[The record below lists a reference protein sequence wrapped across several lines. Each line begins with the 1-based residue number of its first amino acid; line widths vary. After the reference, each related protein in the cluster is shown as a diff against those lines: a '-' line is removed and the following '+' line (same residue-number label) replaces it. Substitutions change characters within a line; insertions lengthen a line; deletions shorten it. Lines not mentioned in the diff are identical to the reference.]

1 MISDHS
7 LSERHG
13 TPFGDGCV
21 EKPLATLWRNYT
33 QNSKPDVMMK
43 LCLCPSGLKATTR
56 QHGLTEYWSHRI
68 TYCSSPKNYPRV
80 FCWIYRHEGRK
91 LKHEFRC
98 HAVICSKESV
108 ALEISTILKENLAK
122 ALREFK
128 RDKLN
133 RQNARLSLANSVYDN
148 PSMPRRK
155 IMLSVGA
162 NNYRPP
168 LERSKS
174 APKLMAIEEMIGEE
188 DEEEENELR
197 AGDGAARA
205 LKAGCA
211 SATGGI
217 VALEACCREDALF
230 PSTTLGRRRCRRG
243 HSIRR
248 SRLRNSFKS
257 PKDVEARIPRKNENI
272 VHVSPMN
279 KSVDSILDT
288 ISQEEGEEDG
298 EERENGDETATET
311 GEQSDTT
318 AAVSRKGKS
327 SKLSHNSD
335 SSEDDFEAFLAH
347 YNYNSSEPLSTELIS
362 YFDMKLNPT
371 TVCSMHDLS
380 QHHHHHGS
388 LPVMLEDTQR
398 LALSLDDLDHY
409 SLPGVV
415 GESDDTEVLR
425 TRELKDREDE
435 LERDEV
441 FFNQDEVLE
450 MLRTAAE
457 SAASASA
464 SQRRLSDDRLRHSGC
479 LHTEDDTAPPSLLC
493 VTSKLQAANGGA
505 THHPDSDEGSIS
517 SGCETSSTVTTNT
530 DDSGAS
536 GNGGPMGGRNSA
548 VGAALGKPGSV
559 LERVRSFEQLAE
571 NQVIHVP
578 LGERTGHQAHQQ
590 DSGSCTASP
599 ELIFKRSITFPAPG
613 VKSSFLM
620 PMSGSGATTGPSEP
634 IDSPLDSLNGSLVE
648 APVRREEETHHQP
661 TKPKVRQMR
670 LKSTVAAVNTELIN
684 HLQAI
689 DSDSEFSDES
699 GYVEFQDNQPSIKSC
714 VEEADELCP
723 IEDMKGGTQICQ
735 QGNVTGTMEAM
746 VENAAASASRFYC
759 HSCAIE
765 IDRVSSEFTCPHCLE
780 GFIEEL
786 PAAERSGTAGSAA
799 AAGQDFEQPSN
810 LFDNPQIS
818 NEASAIRLAGEIFTN
833 SILSPFFRRNDGESG
848 GAGGAGNGDPV
859 IFTMDDI
866 PMDGSSGPSSGASG
880 TGAAGTE
887 MGEGSAGSSSS
898 VGGAAVGGGGDTRPS
913 MRFTGRRGSR
923 RRGVQNIN
931 HVDQILREIL
941 ISVSG
946 GANGAGASGPMFFMG
961 NPGDYAWGREGIDT
975 IVTQLLNQMDNTG
988 PPPLEKERIAEIPIV
1003 TINEEQVERKLQCS
1017 VCFED
1022 FVVGESVRKLP
1033 CLHVYHEPCIIPWLE
1048 LHGTCPICRNS
1059 LSPEESH
1066 AGAQTQDNSQSP
1078 SEHSQQSSQQQAA
1091 SQSDSSGRQNSN
1103 FLTFTIRMLIGRPIG
1118 TGGKPAASCTQRTNT
1133 SPHPLIDDLLPT
1145 LSGPAM
1151 TNLLFD
1157 MGPPMSATPA
1167 PSSSLPSAASG
1178 SGTGSGHPTG
1188 TGNSQSGAGSTG
1200 ASAGGSTGG
1209 GNGSQASNSQRDEDG
1224 TIDYTLELD

>member
-1 MISDHS
+1 MAANRKHYSSKEDIPKEGDEGGGSDEGGGGS
-7 LSERHG
+7 GPPTDPNRHG
-13 TPFGDGCV
+13 KDEVDFVLTSSKANGTSVSGGKKGQEESTAKTGVTLDKFNIFHLRRRPKSDPGTGPIAKHAAGQQMAASQQTTNAAGPDETLKKKKSRFVKSASIARIFGNTYNTKKYDDSSALLKLQQFKRSFLNSEKFHKKDSGAGAAEEAEDGELQIGDSCYVNDSENSAKAIKSITRGLGRLLRRNCHSIDISRPDPEYKVSYLGNVLTGWAKGDGCV

-98 HAVICSKESV
+98 HAVICSKETI
-108 ALEISTILKENLAK
+108 AQEISTILKENLAK

-188 DEEEENELR
+188 DEEENGPQEGE
-197 AGDGAARA
+197 GARVS
-205 LKAGCA
+205 KAG
-211 SATGGI
+211 SSSSST
-217 VALEACCREDALF
+217 ALEACCREDALF

-257 PKDVEARIPRKNENI
+257 PKDVEARVPLKNENI
-272 VHVSPMN
+272 VHISPMN

-288 ISQEEGEEDG
+288 ISQEDGEED
-298 EERENGDETATET
+298 EDDLERENGEPQSET
-311 GEQSDTT
+311 GLEQSDTM
-318 AAVSRKGKS
+318 SSSKLGKA

-362 YFDMKLNPT
+362 YFDMKLNPA

-380 QHHHHHGS
+380 QHHGS

-409 SLPGVV
+409 SLPVVV
-415 GESDDTEVLR
+415 GESDAPEVR
-425 TRELKDREDE
+425 TRELKEPQED

-457 SAASASA
+457 SAASASV
-464 SQRRLSDDRLRHSGC
+464 SHRRLSDDRLRHSGC
-479 LHTEDDTAPPSLLC
+479 LHNAEDDTAPPSLLC
-493 VTSKLQAANGGA
+493 VTSKLQAAGGP
-505 THHPDSDEGSIS
+505 THPDSDEGSIS

-536 GNGGPMGGRNSA
+536 GNVSITVRHATVAS
-548 VGAALGKPGSV
+548 LGKPGSV

-578 LGERTGHQAHQQ
+578 LGERTGHQVEQAVGNVT
-590 DSGSCTASP
+590 SSP

-620 PMSGSGATTGPSEP
+620 PMTMAGSATGTSEP
-634 IDSPLDSLNGSLVE
+634 TDSPMDSLNGSLVE
-648 APVRREEETHHQP
+648 ARTRVDESHRHQT

-699 GYVEFQDNQPSIKSC
+699 GYVEFQDNQPSIKS
-714 VEEADELCP
+714 
-723 IEDMKGGTQICQ
+723 
-735 QGNVTGTMEAM
+735 VTA
-746 VENAAASASRFYC
+746 
-759 HSCAIE
+759 
-765 IDRVSSEFTCPHCLE
+765 
-780 GFIEEL
+780 
-786 PAAERSGTAGSAA
+786 
-799 AAGQDFEQPSN
+799 
-810 LFDNPQIS
+810 
-818 NEASAIRLAGEIFTN
+818 
-833 SILSPFFRRNDGESG
+833 
-848 GAGGAGNGDPV
+848 
-859 IFTMDDI
+859 
-866 PMDGSSGPSSGASG
+866 
-880 TGAAGTE
+880 
-887 MGEGSAGSSSS
+887 
-898 VGGAAVGGGGDTRPS
+898 
-913 MRFTGRRGSR
+913 
-923 RRGVQNIN
+923 
-931 HVDQILREIL
+931 
-941 ISVSG
+941 
-946 GANGAGASGPMFFMG
+946 
-961 NPGDYAWGREGIDT
+961 
-975 IVTQLLNQMDNTG
+975 
-988 PPPLEKERIAEIPIV
+988 
-1003 TINEEQVERKLQCS
+1003 
-1017 VCFED
+1017 
-1022 FVVGESVRKLP
+1022 
-1033 CLHVYHEPCIIPWLE
+1033 
-1048 LHGTCPICRNS
+1048 
-1059 LSPEESH
+1059 
-1066 AGAQTQDNSQSP
+1066 
-1078 SEHSQQSSQQQAA
+1078 
-1091 SQSDSSGRQNSN
+1091 
-1103 FLTFTIRMLIGRPIG
+1103 
-1118 TGGKPAASCTQRTNT
+1118 
-1133 SPHPLIDDLLPT
+1133 
-1145 LSGPAM
+1145 
-1151 TNLLFD
+1151 
-1157 MGPPMSATPA
+1157 
-1167 PSSSLPSAASG
+1167 
-1178 SGTGSGHPTG
+1178 
-1188 TGNSQSGAGSTG
+1188 
-1200 ASAGGSTGG
+1200 
-1209 GNGSQASNSQRDEDG
+1209 
-1224 TIDYTLELD
+1224 

>member
-1 MISDHS
+1 MLTLTDDTGGYTHS
-7 LSERHG
+7 
-13 TPFGDGCV
+13 GDGCV

-98 HAVICSKESV
+98 HAVICSKESI
-108 ALEISTILKENLAK
+108 AQEISTILKENLAK

-188 DEEEENELR
+188 DEEDDETQEGGEGVR
-197 AGDGAARA
+197 ASKAASSA
-205 LKAGCA
+205 AGV
-211 SATGGI
+211 STT
-217 VALEACCREDALF
+217 VEACCREDALF

-257 PKDVEARIPRKNENI
+257 PKDLEARVPLKNENI

-288 ISQEEGEEDG
+288 ISQEDG
-298 EERENGDETATET
+298 EEEDEDDFEGGEPCEEVQRELSEEQTASTVASLKLT
-311 GEQSDTT
+311 
-318 AAVSRKGKS
+318 KS
-327 SKLSHNSD
+327 AKLSHNSD
-335 SSEDDFEAFLAH
+335 SSEDDFESFLAH
-347 YNYNSSEPLSTELIS
+347 YNYNSSEPLSSELIS

-371 TVCSMHDLS
+371 TVCSMHDLT
-380 QHHHHHGS
+380 QHHAS
-388 LPVMLEDTQR
+388 LPVTLEDTQR

-415 GESDDTEVLR
+415 VVGEADGGGSEVR
-425 TRELKDREDE
+425 TRELK
-435 LERDEV
+435 ERDVDLDTDEV

-464 SQRRLSDDRLRHSGC
+464 SHDRLRHSGC
-479 LHTEDDTAPPSLLC
+479 LHTEDDTAPSSLLC
-493 VTSKLQAANGGA
+493 VTSKLQAAGA
-505 THHPDSDEGSIS
+505 ATHPDSDEGSIS

-530 DDSGAS
+530 DDSATS
-536 GNGGPMGGRNSA
+536 GNGPAVVMVGRA
-548 VGAALGKPGSV
+548 AITAALGKPGSV

-578 LGERTGHQAHQQ
+578 LGERAGQHPLGA
-590 DSGSCTASP
+590 DSDNITASP
-599 ELIFKRSITFPAPG
+599 ELMFKRSITFPAPG

-620 PMSGSGATTGPSEP
+620 PTASLASSGSASGPTEP
-634 IDSPLDSLNGSLVE
+634 TDSPLDSLNDPIVE
-648 APVRREEETHHQP
+648 AHRREMESHHQHHQT

-699 GYVEFQDNQPSIKSC
+699 GYVEFQDNQPSIKSSFPD
-714 VEEADELCP
+714 DEQPDNNPASLVG
-723 IEDMKGGTQICQ
+723 K
-735 QGNVTGTMEAM
+735 MEAL
-746 VENAAASASRFYC
+746 VENAAAPPSRFYC

-765 IDRVSSEFTCPHCLE
+765 IDRVSPEFTCPHCLE

-786 PAAERSGTAGSAA
+786 PAAERNVASGSAS
-799 AAGQDFEQPSN
+799 GQDFEQPMN
-810 LFDNPQIS
+810 EYDNPQIS
-818 NEASAIRLAGEIFTN
+818 NEAIRLAGEIFTN
-833 SILSPFFRRNDGESG
+833 SFLSPLFRRNDGQDGESTGTTG
-848 GAGGAGNGDPV
+848 GGHGEHTL
-859 IFTMDDI
+859 ITLEDI
-866 PMDGSSGPSSGASG
+866 PMDGSGGSSSGG
-880 TGAAGTE
+880 GGVDL
-887 MGEGSAGSSSS
+887 GEGSAG
-898 VGGAAVGGGGDTRPS
+898 GGASGSGGGSSGGPGGDARPS
-913 MRFTGRRGSR
+913 MRYSGRRGSR

-931 HVDQILREIL
+931 HVDHILREIL

-946 GANGAGASGPMFFMG
+946 GAHGGGAGGGSMLFMG

-988 PPPLEKERIAEIPIV
+988 PPPLEKERIAEIPTV
-1003 TINEEQVERKLQCS
+1003 TISEEQVERKLQCS

-1066 AGAQTQDNSQSP
+1066 TGAQSQGQANSSTQSQS
-1078 SEHSQQSSQQQAA
+1078 EGSQLNPQQQQQQQTSSSAQ
-1091 SQSDSSGRQNSN
+1091 SQSDANGRQGSN
-1103 FLTFTIRMLIGRPIG
+1103 FLTVTIR
-1118 TGGKPAASCTQRTNT
+1118 
-1133 SPHPLIDDLLPT
+1133 
-1145 LSGPAM
+1145 PAM
-1151 TNLLFD
+1151 TNLLFE
-1157 MGPPMSATPA
+1157 MGQPSA
-1167 PSSSLPSAASG
+1167 PSSGLLTSSLP
-1178 SGTGSGHPTG
+1178 
-1188 TGNSQSGAGSTG
+1188 
-1200 ASAGGSTGG
+1200 ASAGGAGATSSSSATGGSTSNRSSANPPTAGATSSSGGTGG
-1209 GNGSQASNSQRDEDG
+1209 GGSGGNSSQRDEDG

>member
-1 MISDHS
+1 MAANRKHYSSKEDIPKEGDEGGGSDEGGGGGGGISATTEPYKHGKDVVDFVLTSSKANSASVTNGKKGQEDSVTKTGVTLDKFNIFHLRRRPKSDPGTGPIAKHAASQQIASQQTTNGGVPPTGAEETLKKKKSRFVKSASIARIFGNTYNTKKYDDSSALLKLQQFKRSFLNSEKFHKKDSGAGAPEDNDDGELQIGDSCYVNDSENSAKAIKSITRGLGRLLRRNCHS
-7 LSERHG
+7 IDISRPDPEYKVSYLG
-13 TPFGDGCV
+13 NVLTGWAKGDGCV

-98 HAVICSKESV
+98 HAVICSKETI
-108 ALEISTILKENLAK
+108 AQEISTILKENLAK

-155 IMLSVGA
+155 IMLSVGG

-188 DEEEENELR
+188 DEEENE
-197 AGDGAARA
+197 AQEGEGAMGGRTS
-205 LKAGCA
+205 KAET
-211 SATGGI
+211 SSGGST
-217 VALEACCREDALF
+217 VVEACCREDALF

-257 PKDVEARIPRKNENI
+257 PKDVEARVPLKNENI

-288 ISQEEGEEDG
+288 ISQEDGEEDERDLVREDG
-298 EERENGDETATET
+298 EPQSEASLKQMETNPN
-311 GEQSDTT
+311 S
-318 AAVSRKGKS
+318 KMGKS

-362 YFDMKLNPT
+362 YFDMKLNPA

-380 QHHHHHGS
+380 QHHGS
-388 LPVMLEDTQR
+388 LPVTLEDTQR
-398 LALSLDDLDHY
+398 LALSLDDLDNY

-415 GESDDTEVLR
+415 GESETPEVR
-425 TRELKDREDE
+425 TRELKDRDVD
-435 LERDEV
+435 LETDEV

-457 SAASASA
+457 SAASVSH
-464 SQRRLSDDRLRHSGC
+464 RRLSDERLRHSGC

-493 VTSKLQAANGGA
+493 VTSKLQAAGGS
-505 THHPDSDEGSIS
+505 THPDSDEGSIS

-536 GNGGPMGGRNSA
+536 GNGSMMGRSA
-548 VGAALGKPGSV
+548 TVVSLGKPGSV

-578 LGERTGHQAHQQ
+578 LGEHTGHQVPQ
-590 DSGSCTASP
+590 DVGNVTSSP

-613 VKSSFLM
+613 VKSSFLI
-620 PMSGSGATTGPSEP
+620 PMTMAGSATGASEP
-634 IDSPLDSLNGSLVE
+634 IDSPLDSLNSSLVE
-648 APVRREEETHHQP
+648 ARRDDESHHQT

-699 GYVEFQDNQPSIKSC
+699 GYVEFQDNQPSIKS
-714 VEEADELCP
+714 
-723 IEDMKGGTQICQ
+723 
-735 QGNVTGTMEAM
+735 VTA
-746 VENAAASASRFYC
+746 
-759 HSCAIE
+759 
-765 IDRVSSEFTCPHCLE
+765 
-780 GFIEEL
+780 
-786 PAAERSGTAGSAA
+786 
-799 AAGQDFEQPSN
+799 
-810 LFDNPQIS
+810 
-818 NEASAIRLAGEIFTN
+818 
-833 SILSPFFRRNDGESG
+833 
-848 GAGGAGNGDPV
+848 
-859 IFTMDDI
+859 
-866 PMDGSSGPSSGASG
+866 
-880 TGAAGTE
+880 
-887 MGEGSAGSSSS
+887 
-898 VGGAAVGGGGDTRPS
+898 
-913 MRFTGRRGSR
+913 
-923 RRGVQNIN
+923 
-931 HVDQILREIL
+931 
-941 ISVSG
+941 
-946 GANGAGASGPMFFMG
+946 
-961 NPGDYAWGREGIDT
+961 
-975 IVTQLLNQMDNTG
+975 
-988 PPPLEKERIAEIPIV
+988 
-1003 TINEEQVERKLQCS
+1003 
-1017 VCFED
+1017 
-1022 FVVGESVRKLP
+1022 
-1033 CLHVYHEPCIIPWLE
+1033 
-1048 LHGTCPICRNS
+1048 
-1059 LSPEESH
+1059 
-1066 AGAQTQDNSQSP
+1066 
-1078 SEHSQQSSQQQAA
+1078 
-1091 SQSDSSGRQNSN
+1091 
-1103 FLTFTIRMLIGRPIG
+1103 
-1118 TGGKPAASCTQRTNT
+1118 
-1133 SPHPLIDDLLPT
+1133 
-1145 LSGPAM
+1145 
-1151 TNLLFD
+1151 
-1157 MGPPMSATPA
+1157 
-1167 PSSSLPSAASG
+1167 
-1178 SGTGSGHPTG
+1178 
-1188 TGNSQSGAGSTG
+1188 
-1200 ASAGGSTGG
+1200 
-1209 GNGSQASNSQRDEDG
+1209 
-1224 TIDYTLELD
+1224 

>member
-1 MISDHS
+1 MAANRKHYSSKEDIPKEGDEGGGNDDSGGGGGGGSANSGHPIEPIKRGKDEVDFVLTASKANGTAMSAGKKGQEDTGTKAGTGVTLDKFNIFHLRRRPKSDPGTGPIAKHAAAQQMGPAANGGAAASGADETLKKKKSRFVKSASIARIFGNTYNTKKYDDSSALLKLQQFKRSFLNSEKFHKKDSGAGAAEEADDGELQIGDACYVNDSESSAKAIKSITRGLGRLLRRNCHSIDISRPDPEYKVS
-7 LSERHG
+7 YLG
-13 TPFGDGCV
+13 NVLTGWAKGDGCV

-188 DEEEENELR
+188 DEEEEGED
-197 AGDGAARA
+197 DGARA
-205 LKAGCA
+205 LKVGSSTAAG
-211 SATGGI
+211 ST
-217 VALEACCREDALF
+217 ALEACCREDALF

-248 SRLRNSFKS
+248 SRLRNSFKT
-257 PKDVEARIPRKNENI
+257 PKDVEARAPRKNENI
-272 VHVSPMN
+272 VHISPMN

-288 ISQEEGEEDG
+288 ISQEEGEEEEQEEEERTNDG
-298 EERENGDETATET
+298 ETAPET
-311 GEQSDTT
+311 GGSQPPEP
-318 AAVSRKGKS
+318 AAKLGKA
-327 SKLSHNSD
+327 SKLSHHSD
-335 SSEDDFEAFLAH
+335 SSEDDFEAFMAH

-371 TVCSMHDLS
+371 AVCSMHDLS
-380 QHHHHHGS
+380 QHHHGS
-388 LPVMLEDTQR
+388 LPVTLEDTQR

-409 SLPGVV
+409 SLPAGV
-415 GESDDTEVLR
+415 GEADDAALAGLR

-435 LERDEV
+435 LDRDEV

-457 SAASASA
+457 SAASASTA
-464 SQRRLSDDRLRHSGC
+464 QRRLSDDRLLRHSGC
-479 LHTEDDTAPPSLLC
+479 LHGEDDTAPPSLLC

-505 THHPDSDEGSIS
+505 AHHPDSDEGSIS

-536 GNGGPMGGRNSA
+536 GNGGRTGA
-548 VGAALGKPGSV
+548 VAAAVLGKPGSV

-578 LGERTGHQAHQQ
+578 LGERTGHQGQP
-590 DSGSCTASP
+590 DTGSCAGSP

-620 PMSGSGATTGPSEP
+620 PMTTGGIAAQPAGPRTEP

-648 APVRREEETHHQP
+648 APARREEVVEEKAHHHPHHHHQQQS

-699 GYVEFQDNQPSIKSC
+699 GYVEFQDNQPSIKS
-714 VEEADELCP
+714 
-723 IEDMKGGTQICQ
+723 
-735 QGNVTGTMEAM
+735 VTA
-746 VENAAASASRFYC
+746 
-759 HSCAIE
+759 
-765 IDRVSSEFTCPHCLE
+765 
-780 GFIEEL
+780 
-786 PAAERSGTAGSAA
+786 
-799 AAGQDFEQPSN
+799 
-810 LFDNPQIS
+810 
-818 NEASAIRLAGEIFTN
+818 
-833 SILSPFFRRNDGESG
+833 
-848 GAGGAGNGDPV
+848 
-859 IFTMDDI
+859 
-866 PMDGSSGPSSGASG
+866 
-880 TGAAGTE
+880 
-887 MGEGSAGSSSS
+887 
-898 VGGAAVGGGGDTRPS
+898 
-913 MRFTGRRGSR
+913 
-923 RRGVQNIN
+923 
-931 HVDQILREIL
+931 
-941 ISVSG
+941 
-946 GANGAGASGPMFFMG
+946 
-961 NPGDYAWGREGIDT
+961 
-975 IVTQLLNQMDNTG
+975 
-988 PPPLEKERIAEIPIV
+988 
-1003 TINEEQVERKLQCS
+1003 
-1017 VCFED
+1017 
-1022 FVVGESVRKLP
+1022 
-1033 CLHVYHEPCIIPWLE
+1033 
-1048 LHGTCPICRNS
+1048 
-1059 LSPEESH
+1059 
-1066 AGAQTQDNSQSP
+1066 
-1078 SEHSQQSSQQQAA
+1078 
-1091 SQSDSSGRQNSN
+1091 
-1103 FLTFTIRMLIGRPIG
+1103 
-1118 TGGKPAASCTQRTNT
+1118 
-1133 SPHPLIDDLLPT
+1133 
-1145 LSGPAM
+1145 
-1151 TNLLFD
+1151 
-1157 MGPPMSATPA
+1157 
-1167 PSSSLPSAASG
+1167 
-1178 SGTGSGHPTG
+1178 
-1188 TGNSQSGAGSTG
+1188 
-1200 ASAGGSTGG
+1200 
-1209 GNGSQASNSQRDEDG
+1209 
-1224 TIDYTLELD
+1224 

>member
-1 MISDHS
+1 MISDRS
-7 LSERHG
+7 LSRHDG
-13 TPFGDGCV
+13 RHEVVPSVGKLHKTVDGDALVRDNCGHVLCDGCV

-98 HAVICSKESV
+98 HAVICSKETI
-108 ALEISTILKENLAK
+108 AQEISTILKENLAK

-188 DEEEENELR
+188 DEEENDAQEGE
-197 AGDGAARA
+197 GAMGARPS
-205 LKAGCA
+205 KAGSGG
-211 SATGGI
+211 SA
-217 VALEACCREDALF
+217 ALEACCREDALF

-257 PKDVEARIPRKNENI
+257 PKDVEARVPLKNENI
-272 VHVSPMN
+272 VHISPMN

-288 ISQEEGEEDG
+288 ISQEDGEEGEDDL
-298 EERENGDETATET
+298 ERENGEAGQPESGMEQPETM
-311 GEQSDTT
+311 S
-318 AAVSRKGKS
+318 SSKLGKS

-335 SSEDDFEAFLAH
+335 SSEDDFETFLAH

-380 QHHHHHGS
+380 QHHGS
-388 LPVMLEDTQR
+388 LPVMLEDSQR

-415 GESDDTEVLR
+415 GEPDAPEVR
-425 TRELKDREDE
+425 TRELKDPREEE
-435 LERDEV
+435 LDRDEV

-457 SAASASA
+457 SAASASV
-464 SQRRLSDDRLRHSGC
+464 SHRRLSDDRLRHSGC

-493 VTSKLQAANGGA
+493 VASKLQAAGG
-505 THHPDSDEGSIS
+505 TTHPDSDEGSIS

-536 GNGGPMGGRNSA
+536 GNVSITGRTAA
-548 VGAALGKPGSV
+548 VAALHKPGSV

-578 LGERTGHQAHQQ
+578 LGERTGHQVAQ
-590 DSGSCTASP
+590 DVGNITSSP

-620 PMSGSGATTGPSEP
+620 PMTMSSSAAGGTEP
-634 IDSPLDSLNGSLVE
+634 IDSPMDSLNGSLVE
-648 APVRREEETHHQP
+648 ARRVDEPHHQT

-699 GYVEFQDNQPSIKSC
+699 GYVEFQDNQPSIKFSFTST
-714 VEEADELCP
+714 DYDKPL
-723 IEDMKGGTQICQ
+723 
-735 QGNVTGTMEAM
+735 
-746 VENAAASASRFYC
+746 ASKQLYF
-759 HSCAIE
+759 
-765 IDRVSSEFTCPHCLE
+765 
-780 GFIEEL
+780 
-786 PAAERSGTAGSAA
+786 ER
-799 AAGQDFEQPSN
+799 
-810 LFDNPQIS
+810 
-818 NEASAIRLAGEIFTN
+818 
-833 SILSPFFRRNDGESG
+833 
-848 GAGGAGNGDPV
+848 
-859 IFTMDDI
+859 
-866 PMDGSSGPSSGASG
+866 
-880 TGAAGTE
+880 
-887 MGEGSAGSSSS
+887 
-898 VGGAAVGGGGDTRPS
+898 
-913 MRFTGRRGSR
+913 
-923 RRGVQNIN
+923 
-931 HVDQILREIL
+931 
-941 ISVSG
+941 
-946 GANGAGASGPMFFMG
+946 
-961 NPGDYAWGREGIDT
+961 
-975 IVTQLLNQMDNTG
+975 QM
-988 PPPLEKERIAEIPIV
+988 
-1003 TINEEQVERKLQCS
+1003 
-1017 VCFED
+1017 
-1022 FVVGESVRKLP
+1022 
-1033 CLHVYHEPCIIPWLE
+1033 
-1048 LHGTCPICRNS
+1048 
-1059 LSPEESH
+1059 
-1066 AGAQTQDNSQSP
+1066 
-1078 SEHSQQSSQQQAA
+1078 
-1091 SQSDSSGRQNSN
+1091 
-1103 FLTFTIRMLIGRPIG
+1103 
-1118 TGGKPAASCTQRTNT
+1118 
-1133 SPHPLIDDLLPT
+1133 
-1145 LSGPAM
+1145 
-1151 TNLLFD
+1151 
-1157 MGPPMSATPA
+1157 
-1167 PSSSLPSAASG
+1167 
-1178 SGTGSGHPTG
+1178 
-1188 TGNSQSGAGSTG
+1188 
-1200 ASAGGSTGG
+1200 
-1209 GNGSQASNSQRDEDG
+1209 
-1224 TIDYTLELD
+1224 